1 MVGFH
6 RIPVTSRATAR
17 AVFGSRDELR
27 RKFVD
32 EAWLPEEPEEISAMG
47 PLRCEKVVLRKGVV
61 SIGKFAHLFRKEDG
75 LGRFMTPRAF
85 YSRYEKEN
93 VKRGYVVDGWK
104 PKGPEFV
111 AAGSFR

>member
-1 MVGFH
+1 MVGFR

-47 PLRCEKVVLRKGVV
+47 PLRCEKTILRKGVV

-75 LGRFMTPRAF
+75 LGWFMTHRAF
-85 YSRYEKEN
+85 YGRYEKEN